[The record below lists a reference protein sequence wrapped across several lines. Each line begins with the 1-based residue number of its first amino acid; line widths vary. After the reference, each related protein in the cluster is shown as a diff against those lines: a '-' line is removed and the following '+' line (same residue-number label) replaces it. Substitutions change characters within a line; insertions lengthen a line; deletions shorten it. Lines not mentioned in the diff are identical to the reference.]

1 MADWTWSSP
10 KPPGKDLFFHKFSPK
25 QPYSV
30 QVFNLNK
37 IPFAD
42 GKVSSFISHNK
53 LHWPHPLFPSTWMLW
68 TLSYK
73 TSVTTS
79 PEYFTLW
86 LASGIDC
93 DFWNRGL
100 LFFAALHLLLCS
112 TPIAGCISPSVLSS
126 QWLTGQTQARM
137 NTGFFLWTRWAIKLN
152 QAVTHNT
159 NHSYRGLNSRNRRE
173 TGILHTLVSKYW
185 CIFATPPFLWPCLHL
200 HTWWLSFPA
209 ENLCHDVSKIVL
221 QKESQMNCPQRCA
234 WQKQQHW
241 YCQC

>member
-137 NTGFFLWTRWAIKLN
+137 NTGFLLWTRWAIKLN

-159 NHSYRGLNSRNRRE
+159 NHSYCGFFIHLFLNIGAS
-173 TGILHTLVSKYW
+173 SQ
-185 CIFATPPFLWPCLHL
+185 HL
-200 HTWWLSFPA
+200 HFCGHVFTCTHGGYLFQLKTCVMMCPKLYCKK
-209 ENLCHDVSKIVL
+209 NLKWTALNGVHDRSNSTETANAKPG
-221 QKESQMNCPQRCA
+221 SR
-234 WQKQQHW
+234 
-241 YCQC
+241 